1 MKKYHLLTLFPLCL
15 LLSCAGSPVD
25 STQTESY
32 FNTHA
37 NLMRSL
43 PATALD
49 ADVKNKFQMV
59 LGDFKKTMTEENLR
73 GLYADE
79 LYFNDTLVTIRN
91 IDDLVVYMANTT
103 NNASAATVEI
113 EDVAKSDSDYYLRWS
128 MDITFEAKGK
138 QIRSKSIGM
147 TQVRF
152 NEQGK
157 VVFHQ
162 DYWDS
167 ANAFYQHLP
176 IVGGLVQRVR
186 NSIH

>member
-1 MKKYHLLTLFPLCL
+1 MHRSIIVGLFFLLV
-15 LLSCAGSPVD
+15 SCAGAPVD
-25 STQTESY
+25 STNTESY
-32 FNTHA
+32 FNTHSQ
-37 NLMRSL
+37 LMQSSS
-43 PATALD
+43 ATAVSS
-49 ADVKNKFQMV
+49 DVKNKFQMV

-73 GLYADE
+73 ELYAED
-79 LYFNDTLVTIRN
+79 LYFNDTLVTIRS
-91 IDDLVVYMANTT
+91 IDELITYMANTT
-103 NNASAATVEI
+103 NNTTEATVEI
-113 EDVAKSDSDYYLRWS
+113 VDVAKSESDYYLRWT
-128 MDITFEAKGK
+128 MDFTFNARGK
-138 QIRSKSIGM
+138 TIRSKSIGM

-186 NSIH
+186 NSVH